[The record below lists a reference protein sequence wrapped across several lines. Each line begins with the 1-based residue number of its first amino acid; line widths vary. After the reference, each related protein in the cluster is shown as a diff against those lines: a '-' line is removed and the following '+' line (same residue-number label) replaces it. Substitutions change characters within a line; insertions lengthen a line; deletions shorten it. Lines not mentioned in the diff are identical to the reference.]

1 MGHRFFDC
9 YRELQIVTKFLLA
22 LNLDPNLYILYVL
35 LANYFE
41 LVLRIKAF
49 KVLVNEK
56 EIALNSTEGHT
67 EVTIGTE
74 KYSVQ
79 EYSLKHYILN
89 ISKFNI
95 LIINLSSSANKDIQD
110 DFYKHVREQ
119 DSHILKITF
128 LKLTLNSDHEYKI

>member
-1 MGHRFFDC
+1 M
-9 YRELQIVTKFLLA
+9 
-22 LNLDPNLYILYVL
+22 
-35 LANYFE
+35 
-41 LVLRIKAF
+41 
-49 KVLVNEK
+49 NEK

-89 ISKFNI
+89 ISKFHI
-95 LIINLSSSANKDIQD
+95 LIINLSSSVNKDIQD
-110 DFYKHVREQ
+110 DFYKYVREQ

-128 LKLTLNSDHEYKI
+128 LKLTLKSDHEYKI

>member
-1 MGHRFFDC
+1 MGHHFFDC
-9 YRELQIVTKFLLA
+9 YRELKIVTKFLLA
-22 LNLDPNLYILYVL
+22 LNLDPNLYILPVL

-49 KVLVNEK
+49 KALVNEK
-56 EIALNSTEGHT
+56 EIALNSREGHT
-67 EVTIGTE
+67 EVTIRTE

-79 EYSLKHYILN
+79 EYSLKYYILN

-95 LIINLSSSANKDIQD
+95 LLINLSSSVNKDIQD
-110 DFYKHVREQ
+110 DFYKDVREQ

-128 LKLTLNSDHEYKI
+128 LKLTLKSDCGYKI